1 VDINGIYPNEPFQ
14 PFGGFGLVDPNRG
27 ILFQE
32 RNNNWSRPVVT
43 ALEVVAAKNMSH
55 NFQAMVSL
63 SRQWQYLDGTWNPT
77 DPARFIQPDAF
88 PTNRQLPATAGN
100 SDTNTLDG
108 GAGSTPAFAG
118 WRPYAI
124 RMVGQYL
131 APWGLT
137 LAGSYEVGA
146 GDYTA
151 PIVTRIAAADP
162 IFGPARVT
170 LANGTTQANPLATTI
185 RFAFPTRGEGSV
197 LNEPTRSLQ
206 LKVGRQFA
214 FGEKKL
220 LTSLNVFNVLN
231 SGANTQNAEGANQQY
246 NPAYLSGIQRL
257 SARAFQLMVVYRF

>member
-1 VDINGIYPNEPFQ
+1 M
-14 PFGGFGLVDPNRG
+14 DPNRG

-55 NFQAMVSL
+55 NFQAMLSI

-124 RMVGQYL
+124 RTVGQYL
-131 APWGLT
+131 APWGIT

-170 LANGTTQANPLATTI
+170 LADGTTQANPLATTI

-206 LKVGRQFA
+206 LKVGREFTY
-214 FGEKKL
+214 GRNRL
-220 LTSLNVFNVLN
+220 MTSLNIYNLLN
-231 SGANTQNAEGANQQY
+231 SGANTQNADGANQQY